1 MVPQVVFARAS
12 SLPSSVQPFRLWP
25 FLVPLY
31 HFPMSATPPLIS
43 ARNLTREFDGG
54 AVAALRG
61 ATFDV
66 CAGEF
71 LSIMGPSG
79 CGKSS
84 LLNLLGA
91 LDTPTA
97 GHILYDGQDLGA
109 IKDLAAFRSRTIG
122 FIFQSF
128 HLLPT
133 LSAIENVQVPMLE
146 SSLTRAAR
154 KERAASLLHAIGLG
168 HRLDHLP
175 AKLSGGERQRV
186 AIARSLGNEPKLLL
200 ADEPTGNLDSASA
213 RGVMDLLRQIH
224 RDRGMT
230 VILVTHDAQVATTAS
245 RTLAML
251 DGLIVSDTLART
263 EA

>member
-1 MVPQVVFARAS
+1 MTP
-12 SLPSSVQPFRLWP
+12 
-25 FLVPLY
+25 
-31 HFPMSATPPLIS
+31 PPLIE
-43 ARNLTREFDGG
+43 ARSLTREYDGG
-54 AVAALRG
+54 AVVALRG

-66 CAGEF
+66 RAGEF
-71 LSIMGPSG
+71 VSITGPSG

-97 GHILYDGQDLGA
+97 GHVRYDGHDLAA
-109 IKDLAAFRSRTIG
+109 IDDLAAFRARTIG

-146 SSLTRAAR
+146 SGLTRAGR
-154 KERAASLLHAIGLG
+154 RDRAASLLGAIGLS
-168 HRLDHLP
+168 HRCHHLP

-186 AIARSLGNEPKLLL
+186 AIARSLANEPKLLL

-213 RGVMDLLRQIH
+213 RSVMALLQQIH

-230 VILVTHDAQVATTAS
+230 VILVTHDAQVAATGT

-251 DGLIVSDTLART
+251 DGLIVSDTAAPAHGSGQ
-263 EA
+263 ES